1 MYQHCAL
8 SGHGEAPACGDTG
21 AGDKFNKGLL
31 SVGLPSAIRMIRF
44 WFRSH
49 AQDDRSG
56 RTLTS
61 SKFVPRATKSFIQG
75 FTEDPSE
82 FLTQAVQNI
91 MTASLKGPS
100 MAQKC
105 PEDVL
110 HEILAWLDAPGAA
123 ACALVCRNWYL
134 PSRMRLYSSIKL
146 DTSDIERMSSLIR
159 ELVEAAPN
167 MSLAFVRDVYHLYI
181 LYERELPKTAREG
194 LFRFLARLLDIP
206 NLLSLRI
213 WLMTYDFDFAEAA
226 FAPITALRSLESI
239 TLEGKFLDLA
249 QAPNRNIFTLL
260 SSPSL
265 RRAHLEFGAPS
276 QFNTECDVP
285 TNITWLTVEPNS
297 FLGWFRRLATPSLTQ
312 SLTRLDIITS
322 VLVNKQNVTVEP
334 LRLFTRLTH
343 LVIKTDVGGQPLLHE
358 VVGCMPALRALYAGW
373 GTWNEKLYDALPPA
387 LHSLWLDVGSTSNS
401 ARLRKPHIEKIA
413 QNGVR
418 ALAIVYTPPGAPEVF
433 EATAL
438 NAGLIFRIYKGAPPD
453 VLDERLLVQ
462 PDGEPIG
469 VSPEHIPQ

>member
-1 MYQHCAL
+1 MYQLCAL

-21 AGDKFNKGLL
+21 ARDKIG
-31 SVGLPSAIRMIRF
+31 MIRF

-49 AQDDRSG
+49 APGRS
-56 RTLTS
+56 
-61 SKFVPRATKSFIQG
+61 FVPRSTKSFIQV
-75 FTEDPSE
+75 FAEDPRE
-82 FLTQAVQNI
+82 FLTRETQNI
-91 MTASLKGPS
+91 MTAAFKGPS
-100 MAQKC
+100 PAQEC
-105 PEDVL
+105 PEDWV
-110 HEILAWLDAPGAA
+110 DTRGAA
-123 ACALVCRNWYL
+123 ACAVVCKNWYL
-134 PSRMRLYSSIKL
+134 PGRMRLYSSIKL
-146 DTSDIERMSSLIR
+146 DTSHVERMSSLIWT
-159 ELVEAAPN
+159 LVEAAPKT
-167 MSLAFVRDVYHLYI
+167 SLVFVRDVYI
-181 LYERELPKTAREG
+181 LYERDLDKAPRDG
-194 LFRFLARLLDIP
+194 LFSFLTRLPAIH

-226 FAPITALRSLESI
+226 FAPISTLRSLRSI

-249 QAPNRNIFTLL
+249 QAPNRNIFTLI

-276 QFNTECDVP
+276 QFNTERDVP
-285 TNITWLTVEPNS
+285 TNITWFTVEPNS

>member
-1 MYQHCAL
+1 
-8 SGHGEAPACGDTG
+8 
-21 AGDKFNKGLL
+21 
-31 SVGLPSAIRMIRF
+31 
-44 WFRSH
+44 
-49 AQDDRSG
+49 
-56 RTLTS
+56 
-61 SKFVPRATKSFIQG
+61 
-75 FTEDPSE
+75 
-82 FLTQAVQNI
+82 
-91 MTASLKGPS
+91 MTAAFKGPS
-100 MAQKC
+100 PAQEC

-110 HEILAWLDAPGAA
+110 HEIMKWVDTRGAA
-123 ACALVCRNWYL
+123 ACAVVCRNWYL
-134 PSRMRLYSSIKL
+134 PGRMRLYSSIKL
-146 DTSDIERMSSLIR
+146 DTSHVEQMSSLIWT
-159 ELVEAAPN
+159 LVEAAPKT
-167 MSLAFVRDVYHLYI
+167 SLVFVRDVYI
-181 LYERELPKTAREG
+181 LYERDLDKAPRDG
-194 LFRFLARLLDIP
+194 LFSFLTRLPAIH

-226 FAPITALRSLESI
+226 FAPISTLRSLRSI

-249 QAPNRNIFTLL
+249 QAPNRNIFTLI

-453 VLDERLLVQ
+453 VLDERLLV
-462 PDGEPIG
+462 
-469 VSPEHIPQ
+469 